1 MSNGHGLTGEN
12 LLRTLPP
19 ALARDETMR
28 ALAAAIAGLLAAQPD
43 EMEKLAVF
51 PNIDRLDGPLLDILA
66 QDFKVDW
73 WDSDYNDAEKRR
85 TLSASWQVHK
95 TLGTRA
101 AVEKAASAVYPNT
114 RVQEWFEYGGE
125 PYRFKL
131 DVGLG
136 EFEWDRERHKRL
148 MWGLNFYKNLRSHL
162 EAVEYHVPPVEVEN
176 RQAFYLA
183 ALLIRLWV
191 REGYRLARSRLLLRY
206 QARTEA
212 GAALSALRLGAHI
225 AQKEKLALASLLA
238 RAWEENRQGFSL
250 SGAAFRAVQANEQ
263 GLTARE
269 LVMLSRQEQG
279 QGFTVGGFYRAREP
293 NFQGLGAKRLSLNTG
308 IAAQETVGASVTQ
321 SNTDWRFNSKHKFNG
336 MKKFNGGIKRSE
348 L

>member
-1 MSNGHGLTGEN
+1 MSNEHGLTGEN

-19 ALARDETMR
+19 ALAQDETMR
-28 ALAAAIAGLLAAQPD
+28 ALAAAIAGLLAAQPA
-43 EMEKLAVF
+43 EIEKLAIF
-51 PNIDRLDGPLLDILA
+51 PNIDQMDSPLLDILA

-73 WDSDYNDAEKRR
+73 WDSDYSTAEKRR

-191 REGYRLARSRLLLRY
+191 REWDGLAQSRLLLGY
-206 QARTEA
+206 GARTEA

-225 AQKEKLALASLLA
+225 AQKEKLAMASLLA
-238 RAWEENRQGFSL
+238 QACESQG
-250 SGAAFRAVQANEQ
+250 
-263 GLTARE
+263 
-269 LVMLSRQEQG
+269 
-279 QGFTVGGFYRAREP
+279 
-293 NFQGLGAKRLSLNTG
+293 
-308 IAAQETVGASVTQ
+308 
-321 SNTDWRFNSKHKFNG
+321 
-336 MKKFNGGIKRSE
+336 
-348 L
+348 

>member
-1 MSNGHGLTGEN
+1 MNSHGLTREN
-12 LLRTLPP
+12 LVATLPP
-19 ALARDETMR
+19 ALRKDPSVV
-28 ALAAAIAGLLAAQPD
+28 ALAEAMSELLAQRV
-43 EMEKLAVF
+43 EE
-51 PNIDRLDGPLLDILA
+51 IDRLRIYPSIEQLDEKLLDILA
-66 QDFKVDW
+66 HDFKVDW
-73 WDSDYNDAEKRR
+73 WDSDYSTAEKRR

-191 REGYRLARSRLLLRY
+191 REGYRLARSRLLIRY

-250 SGAAFRAVQANEQ
+250 SGAAFRVFQAQEQ

-269 LVMLSRQEQG
+269 LVMLSRQKQR

>member
-1 MSNGHGLTGEN
+1 MSNQHGLTAEN

-19 ALARDETMR
+19 ALAQDEAMK
-28 ALAAAIAGLLAAQPD
+28 ALAGSLARLLAAQPQEID
-43 EMEKLAVF
+43 KLAVY
-51 PNIDRLDGPLLDILA
+51 PHVDRLDGPLLDILA

-73 WDSDYNDAEKRR
+73 WDSDYSTAEKRR

-183 ALLIRLWV
+183 SL
-191 REGYRLARSRLLLRY
+191 
-206 QARTEA
+206 
-212 GAALSALRLGAHI
+212 
-225 AQKEKLALASLLA
+225 LALA
-238 RAWEENRQGFSL
+238 WEKNRQGFSL

-263 GLTARE
+263 GLTARD
-269 LVMLSRQEQG
+269 LVMLSRQKQG

-308 IAAQETVGASVTQ
+308 IAAQETVGASVIQ

>member
-1 MSNGHGLTGEN
+1 MSEAHGLTAEN

-28 ALAAAIAGLLAAQPD
+28 SLAAAIAGLLAAQPA
-43 EMEKLAVF
+43 EIERLALY
-51 PNIDRLDGPLLDILA
+51 PRIERLDGPLLDILA
-66 QDFKVDW
+66 HDFKVDW
-73 WDSDYNDAEKRR
+73 WDSDYSTAEKRR
-85 TLSASWQVHK
+85 TLAASWQVHK

-148 MWGLNFYKNLRSHL
+148 MWGLGYYKNLRSHL

-176 RQAFYLA
+176 WQAFCFTALSLLA
-183 ALLIRLWV
+183 GLGNRPGGLGV
-191 REGYRLARSRLLLRY
+191 GRLLLPY
-206 QARTEA
+206 QALTGTA
-212 GAALSALRLGAHI
+212 AALSGLVVSAC
-225 AQKEKLALASLLA
+225 Q
-238 RAWEENRQGFSL
+238 RQQQSFS
-250 SGAAFRAVQANEQ
+250 A
-263 GLTARE
+263 
-269 LVMLSRQEQG
+269 
-279 QGFTVGGFYRAREP
+279 GGFYRAREP
-293 NFQGLGAKRLSLNTG
+293 NLQKLGFQKINIMSKIIT
-308 IAAQETVGASVTQ
+308 QETVGASVTS
-321 SNTDWRFNSKHKFNG
+321 SNLDWRFNSQHKFNG
-336 MKKFNGGIKRSE
+336 QKKFNGGIKRSE

>member
-1 MSNGHGLTGEN
+1 M
-12 LLRTLPP
+12 
-19 ALARDETMR
+19 
-28 ALAAAIAGLLAAQPD
+28 
-43 EMEKLAVF
+43 
-51 PNIDRLDGPLLDILA
+51 
-66 QDFKVDW
+66 DW
-73 WDSDYNDAEKRR
+73 WDSDYSTAEKRR

-183 ALLIRLWV
+183 
-191 REGYRLARSRLLLRY
+191 
-206 QARTEA
+206 
-212 GAALSALRLGAHI
+212 
-225 AQKEKLALASLLA
+225 SLLA
-238 RAWEENRQGFSL
+238 RAWEKNRQGFSL

-263 GLTARE
+263 GLTARD
-269 LVMLSRQEQG
+269 LVMLSRQKQG

-308 IAAQETVGASVTQ
+308 IAAQETVGASVIQ